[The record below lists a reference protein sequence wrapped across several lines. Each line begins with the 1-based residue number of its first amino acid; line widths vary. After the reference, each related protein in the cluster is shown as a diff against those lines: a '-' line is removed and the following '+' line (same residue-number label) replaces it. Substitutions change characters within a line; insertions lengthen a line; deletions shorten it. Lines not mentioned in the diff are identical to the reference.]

1 MMSKRISTFFILLII
16 LSCGKA
22 KETESNNYL
31 IKQIAND
38 SVSFLVNKKNNLIT
52 CVYSFSNRNEK
63 QLKEKIEF
71 FSNGQIDYSKSTF
84 LKRKGNDLYFY
95 SQYSKQ
101 YPIPKKRYV
110 EFTSKSDTVFFREK
124 GEIKNYKKVL
134 SNRGK
139 IIETIFLDS
148 IVKVQNNE
156 KQKIIRTLEYQI
168 DLNDLLFDKIK
179 TFKVNE

>member
-1 MMSKRISTFFILLII
+1 MI

-22 KETESNNYL
+22 KKAESENQL
-31 IKQIAND
+31 IQQITND
-38 SVSFLVNKKNNLIT
+38 SVVFIMNKNNNVIT
-52 CVYSFSNRNEK
+52 CVYSFSNQNKK

-71 FSNGQIDYSKSTF
+71 FPNGKIDYSKSTF
-84 LKRKGNDLYFY
+84 LERKGNDLYFH
-95 SQYSKQ
+95 SQYSEQ

-110 EFTSKSDTVFFREK
+110 EFTSKSDTVYFREK
-124 GEIKNYKKVL
+124 GEIKNYKKKL
-134 SNRGK
+134 PNNGK

-156 KQKIIRTLEYQI
+156 KQKVIRTVEYKI

-179 TFKVNE
+179 TLKVNN